1 MKLCEIIYSKKAKGW
16 KWRPLAGGQRESAAE
31 SDEAF
36 PLFYECVTAARAKGY
51 QPNVRCL

>member
-1 MKLCEIIYSKKAKGW
+1 MQVCEIIYSIQAKGW
-16 KWRPLAGGQRESAAE
+16 KWRLLAERQRQRPVESE
-31 SDEAF
+31 EAF

>member
-1 MKLCEIIYSKKAKGW
+1 MKLCEIIYSIEAKGW
-16 KWRPLAGGQRESAAE
+16 KWRPLPDRRRTRPVE

-36 PLFYECVTAARAKGY
+36 ALFYECVSAARAKGY